1 MSIVMQCPYF
11 ATDGLSK
18 FCMNGKFP
26 CDCERCSCSDKQYV
40 EITTT
45 TTTGT
50 TTTFGTSGQPNYLK
64 KN

>member
-1 MSIVMQCPYF
+1 MSIVMQCKYF

-26 CDCERCSCSDKQYV
+26 CDCERCNCSDKQYV
-40 EITTT
+40 EIITT

-50 TTTFGTSGQPNYLK
+50 SEQSNYFK
-64 KN
+64 KK